1 MEILQKPK
9 NLILNNLN
17 ERTAGIRTTV
27 GSFLADKLSGH
38 SYGFRTIALYP
49 LRIFF
54 RKDIDWGIENA
65 FGKFEESVQEE
76 KGGIAFSTH
85 LTLGEPLRIS
95 TEIVRSPVLRRKKIV
110 IPIAAHQ
117 HHPIL
122 RIAGRYLD
130 VIFCPLIT
138 DNTVQKIQEKPKLKD
153 KILGD
158 KSLNYMRIHLFN
170 SYLTTMTKV
179 VNEEKGIGLV
189 FAQGGRESSLDKE
202 TKALQA
208 ILTKADK
215 VGLRDFAI
223 LIMTV
228 GIKGVKNY
236 DDRSIRGLNL
246 RFCLPFF
253 PKKYLLKFWRT
264 FIENEFLDKANQQ
277 NLSPDQL
284 LFQEFRM
291 AALPSYAKDQQ

>member
-1 MEILQKPK
+1 MEILRNARNQT
-9 NLILNNLN
+9 LNTI
-17 ERTAGIRTTV
+17 EEGIAGIRTSA
-27 GSFLADKLSGH
+27 GSFLDDKLSGH
-38 SYGFRTIALYP
+38 SYGFRTVALYP
-49 LRIFF
+49 LRIIF
-54 RKDIDWGIENA
+54 RKDIDWGMENA
-65 FGKFEESVQEE
+65 FGKFEESVRKE

-95 TEIVRSPVLRRKKIV
+95 TEIIRSPVLRRKKIV
-110 IPIAAHQ
+110 IPIAAHRY
-117 HHPIL
+117 HPIL
-122 RIAGRYLD
+122 RIAGRYFD

-170 SYLTTMTKV
+170 FYLTTMTKV
-179 VNEEKGIGLV
+179 VDEEKGIGLV

-253 PKKYLLKFWRT
+253 PKKYLLKLWRT
-264 FIENEFLDKANQQ
+264 YIEGEFLDKANQQ

-284 LFQEFRM
+284 LFEEFRM
-291 AALPSYAKDQQ
+291 AAPQGYAKGQ